1 MAILAWVMMGLAI
14 WHFMIW
20 LPDRHVGG
28 IVGSFLV
35 AGAGGAL
42 GGLAINGFTVPGEAD
57 LGLAVALEGIPGAII
72 ALAIGYAIGVF
83 RENAEAARAT
93 PGALKS

>member
-35 AGAGGAL
+35 AGFGGAI
-42 GGLAINGFTVPGEAD
+42 GGLAINGFTIPGEAD
-57 LGLAVALEGIPGAII
+57 LGVAVALEGIPGTII
-72 ALAIGYAIGVF
+72 ALGLGYAYGSW
-83 RENAEAARAT
+83 RENAAAAA
-93 PGALKS
+93 PKAAAKS